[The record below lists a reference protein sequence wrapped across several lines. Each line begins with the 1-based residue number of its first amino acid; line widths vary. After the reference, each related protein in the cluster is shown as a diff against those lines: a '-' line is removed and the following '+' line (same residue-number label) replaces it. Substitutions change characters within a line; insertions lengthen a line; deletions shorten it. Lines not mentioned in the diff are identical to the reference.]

1 MVKKIERTIESIPK
15 LSAKPEKG
23 RVILKIENLLTEKPR
38 ASVKEI
44 DDTYK
49 LIKIL
54 KNAAKFYYKPP
65 EVTGK

>member
-15 LSAKPEKG
+15 LSAKPDKG
-23 RVILKIENLLTEKPR
+23 RVILKIEDLLTEKPR

-49 LIKIL
+49 LIKML
-54 KNAAKFYYKPP
+54 KN
-65 EVTGK
+65 